1 MITGRGWGTR
11 AAQPAPVRRHRRP
24 SRGWRPCRPVLR
36 QPRTGCAHPIP
47 RTDRDVIIL
56 TRLGGHQVAVNPDL
70 IERAEPTPDTVL
82 TMFDGHKIVVA
93 ESVDEVIDAVRSWRA
108 SVAAEAFGLTHSA
121 ADPAESPAELAAHSA
136 LSSSMARVLRLPLS
150 DRDGED

>member
-1 MITGRGWGTR
+1 MIM
-11 AAQPAPVRRHRRP
+11 
-24 SRGWRPCRPVLR
+24 LN
-36 QPRTGCAHPIP
+36 
-47 RTDRDVIIL
+47 
-56 TRLGGHQVAVNPDL
+56 RLGGSPVAVNPDL

-93 ESVDEVIDAVRSWRA
+93 ESVDEVISAVRSWRA

-121 ADPAESPAELAAHSA
+121 GNPSVGADGDMHGGRDRSAHPAYGRVASELVADDLAAHPA
-136 LSSSMARVLRLPLS
+136 LGSSLARVLRLPLS

>member
-1 MITGRGWGTR
+1 
-11 AAQPAPVRRHRRP
+11 
-24 SRGWRPCRPVLR
+24 
-36 QPRTGCAHPIP
+36 
-47 RTDRDVIIL
+47 VIIL

-93 ESVDEVIDAVRSWRA
+93 ESVDEVVSAVRSWRA
-108 SVAAEAFGLTHSA
+108 SVAAEAFGLTHA
-121 ADPAESPAELAAHSA
+121 AGDPDGDMQRERSRAAHPSSGHVASELVADDLAAHAA
-136 LSSSMARVLRLPLS
+136 LGSSLARVLRLPLS

>member
-1 MITGRGWGTR
+1 
-11 AAQPAPVRRHRRP
+11 
-24 SRGWRPCRPVLR
+24 
-36 QPRTGCAHPIP
+36 
-47 RTDRDVIIL
+47 VIIL

-93 ESVDEVIDAVRSWRA
+93 ESVDEVVRAVRSWRA
-108 SVAAEAFGLTHSA
+108 SVAAEAFGLTHGAGGAGRDRSGQDA
-121 ADPAESPAELAAHSA
+121 AELVADDLAAHAA
-136 LSSSMARVLRLPLS
+136 LGSSLARVLRLPLS

>member
-1 MITGRGWGTR
+1 
-11 AAQPAPVRRHRRP
+11 
-24 SRGWRPCRPVLR
+24 
-36 QPRTGCAHPIP
+36 
-47 RTDRDVIIL
+47 VIIL
-56 TRLGGHQVAVNPDL
+56 TRLGGHQVALNPDL

-93 ESVDEVIDAVRSWRA
+93 ESVDEVIASVRSWRA

-121 ADPAESPAELAAHSA
+121 GNPSVGTDGMRGGRDRSGQIASELVADDLAAHPA
-136 LSSSMARVLRLPLS
+136 LGSSLARVLRLPLS

>member
-1 MITGRGWGTR
+1 MIGGKCMITREGAWG
-11 AAQPAPVRRHRRP
+11 PRP
-24 SRGWRPCRPVLR
+24 SRTRPSRTRPGGTQPPPVRPRRCPSCGWRGCRPVLR

-56 TRLGGHQVAVNPDL
+56 TRLGGHQVALNPDL

-93 ESVDEVIDAVRSWRA
+93 ESVD
-108 SVAAEAFGLTHSA
+108 
-121 ADPAESPAELAAHSA
+121 
-136 LSSSMARVLRLPLS
+136 
-150 DRDGED
+150 